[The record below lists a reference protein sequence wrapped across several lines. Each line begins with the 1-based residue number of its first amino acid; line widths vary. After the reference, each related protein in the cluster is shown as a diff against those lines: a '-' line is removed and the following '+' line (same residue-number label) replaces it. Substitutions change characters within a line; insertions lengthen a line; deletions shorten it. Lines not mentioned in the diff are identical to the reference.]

1 MNLEDLNKPLSEVA
15 NPGGIVYVPPEGT
28 ILMNDP
34 SAKVR
39 LSHST
44 NALMHSCERKFQK
57 TKLLLTRQAREET
70 PATCFG
76 KGFGAAVQHYMVLR
90 TMGESAQV
98 AIDSAIWEGIINWG
112 DTNQKDD
119 RRFIERLIHIIQLSQ
134 NFSERMLMEWEIA
147 EFRGRFATE
156 LSFRININEKYY
168 FVGYIDLVLRNVK
181 TGRYAPTD
189 YKTTSLN
196 GDDLTP
202 NFKFSDQ
209 VLGYSIVL
217 DAIVGTQLSDF
228 DTNYWVAQL
237 ANHGKAALWEANFK
251 DYNFPKTLRDRFEW
265 FLKLYLDVN
274 YMESL
279 TDLQVYPRR
288 NACRAYNRTCQFF
301 GECQFTE
308 TDTFAP
314 YIEDTIE
321 YDFVF
326 ELDDLFMDHQKRLN
340 IITHG

>member
-1 MNLEDLNKPLSEVA
+1 MDLNDLSRPLGEVA
-15 NPGGIVYVPPEGT
+15 LPSGIVIVPEGA
-28 ILMNDP
+28 IRMNDP
-34 SAKVR
+34 SAKIR

-57 TKLLLTRQAREET
+57 TKLLLTRASREES
-70 PATCFG
+70 PAMCFG

-90 TMGESAQV
+90 TMGETAQV
-98 AIDSAIWEGIINWG
+98 AIDSAIYEGTINWG
-112 DTNQKDD
+112 PAEVKDD
-119 RRFIERLIHIIQLSQ
+119 RRFLERLIHVIQLSQ

-147 EFRGRFATE
+147 QFNGRFATE
-156 LSFRININEKYY
+156 LSFRIDINERYY
-168 FVGYIDLVLRNVK
+168 FVGYIDLVLRNIK
-181 TGRYAPTD
+181 TRRFAPTD

-196 GDDLTP
+196 GEDLTP
-202 NFKFSDQ
+202 NFKYSDQ

-228 DTNYWVAQL
+228 DVNYWVAQL
-237 ANHGKAALWEANFK
+237 ANHGKAALWEAQFK
-251 DYNFPKTLRDRFEW
+251 DYSFPKTLRDRFEW

-279 TDLQVYPRR
+279 KDLEVYPRR

-308 TDTFAP
+308 TDQFAP
-314 YIEDTIE
+314 YIEDDTV
-321 YDFVF
+321 YDFTF
-326 ELDDLFMDHQKRLN
+326 NLNELFTDHQERLN
-340 IITHG
+340 ILARG